1 MNQLIKV
8 ELDEHQEAINHFQH
22 LMEHAAQLAQ
32 RVEQQEEKI
41 NRQRNAIYSMG
52 IVLVGFAGL
61 LASLLFR

>member
-8 ELDEHQEAINHFQH
+8 ELDEHQEAINHFH
-22 LMEHAAQLAQ
+22 NLMEHAAGLAR

-41 NRQRNAIYSMG
+41 KRQRNAIYSMG